1 MKDLVIFI
9 SHNFNKIFLSQLL
22 LLNDTINTD
31 KYDIL
36 VLLDSSQVYDMNITK
51 LFTNIKFELINIIN
65 TSYDYKG
72 HTLYLNYIKQ
82 HETIISKYNYFWFIE
97 NDVYFNKSFQ
107 SYFEIHEQFNYDL
120 MVVEYGTRFKD
131 WCWLKQLRGF
141 NEVKQIGILGCIF
154 RASSKFVQTL
164 IEGID
169 LTFTGFLEV
178 ILPHICINYN
188 MTIHQFL
195 PDYTGIVFVNPDD
208 PVLKLV
214 RNDILNNTSIVLQD
228 KLYHP
233 IKG

>member
-1 MKDLVIFI
+1 MKDIIFFMT
-9 SHNFNKIFLSQLL
+9 HNFSKIFLSQLL
-22 LLNDTINTD
+22 LLDSTLNTD
-31 KYDIL
+31 KYDAI
-36 VLLDSSQVYDMNITK
+36 VLLDNSHSYNMNITK
-51 LFTNIKFELINIIN
+51 IFKNIKFELIGKIS

-131 WCWLKQLRGF
+131 WTWLQQLKGF
-141 NEVKQIGILGCIF
+141 KETKQIGVLGCIF
-154 RASSKFVQTL
+154 RASSKFVEKLVET
-164 IEGID
+164 ID
-169 LTFTGFLEV
+169 LQFHGFLEV
-178 ILPHICINYN
+178 ILPHICLEYD
-188 MTIHQFL
+188 MTIHQFI
-195 PDYTGIVFVNPDD
+195 PDFTGIVFVNPDD

-214 RNDILNNTSIVLQD
+214 TNDILNNTSIVLQD